1 MNTIIKFDNVS
12 KKYRIRHKDV
22 HNELRI
28 DAKSRNF
35 LDIFKFGLNGR
46 FRKEN
51 FWALTDVSFEIK
63 KGETVGII
71 GPNGAGKS
79 TILKLLTGISR
90 PERGHISVEGKIG
103 ALVELGAGFHS
114 ELTGRENIYLNASIL
129 GLKKK
134 EIDGK
139 FDQIVEFAELE
150 QFIDTPV
157 KRYSSGMYVRLGFSV
172 AVHIDPDILFVD
184 EVLAVGDKAFQRKS
198 FEKLNQF
205 KRDGKTFILVSHSLF
220 QVENICD
227 RGIYLNQGKVVV
239 QGDVK
244 NVISRYVADTI
255 AKSKKDS
262 TDFSS
267 GEIRLTDVRIIDES
281 GAKTEDLYTGQP
293 FAVEIDYEANSAVDS
308 PTFVFTIRYGEF
320 RLFSTSTKA
329 TGNDFGK
336 LKGRGTI
343 KCYMK
348 NLPLMPNSYEIDV
361 TVWDKQQIR
370 LFSSL
375 SNKASLNIKSPSN
388 IELFPYLASGNL
400 GVVYGFSEWSKR

>member
-22 HNELRI
+22 HNVSRI

-35 LDIFKFGLNGR
+35 LDIFRFGLNGR

-79 TILKLLTGISR
+79 TILKLLTGITK
-90 PERGHISVEGKIG
+90 PTKGEVTTEGRIG
-103 ALVELGAGFHS
+103 ALIEIGAGFHP

-129 GLKKK
+129 GMKKK
-134 EIDGK
+134 EIDEK
-139 FDQIVEFAELE
+139 FDQIMEFAELE

-172 AVHIDPDILFVD
+172 AVHTDPDILFID

-205 KRDGKTFILVSHSLF
+205 KRDGKTFVLVAHNLF

-227 RGIYLNQGKVVV
+227 RGIYLNKGKIIE

-244 NVISRYVADTI
+244 NVISRYVADTVE
-255 AKSKKDS
+255 KSKSDTVES
-262 TDFSS
+262 FSE
-267 GEIRLTDVRIIDES
+267 EIRLTDIRIVDES
-281 GAKTEDLYTGQP
+281 GVEVESFYPGQP
-293 FAVEIDYEANSAVDS
+293 FNIEIDYDASSIIES
-308 PTFVFTIRYGEF
+308 PTFVFAIRYGEF
-320 RLFSTSTKA
+320 RLFTTNTKLSRK
-329 TGNDFGK
+329 DLGK
-336 LKGRGTI
+336 LKGKGTV
-343 KCYMK
+343 KCFIK

-361 TVWDKQQIR
+361 AVWDKQQIR
-370 LFSSL
+370 MFSHL
-375 SNKASLNIKSPSN
+375 SNKASLNIKPP
-388 IELFPYLASGNL
+388 IDAEAFLFRASGNL
-400 GVVYGFSEWSKR
+400 GVVYGFSEWNKR